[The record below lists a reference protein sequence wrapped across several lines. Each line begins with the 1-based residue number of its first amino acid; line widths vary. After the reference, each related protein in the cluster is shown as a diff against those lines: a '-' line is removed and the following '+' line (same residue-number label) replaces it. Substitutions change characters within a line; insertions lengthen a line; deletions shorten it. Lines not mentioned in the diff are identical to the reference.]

1 LGRADLERLT
11 QLGQLWRGLHGENTD
26 FPDVLA
32 DFGVISAEM

>member
-1 LGRADLERLT
+1 VKTALRHA